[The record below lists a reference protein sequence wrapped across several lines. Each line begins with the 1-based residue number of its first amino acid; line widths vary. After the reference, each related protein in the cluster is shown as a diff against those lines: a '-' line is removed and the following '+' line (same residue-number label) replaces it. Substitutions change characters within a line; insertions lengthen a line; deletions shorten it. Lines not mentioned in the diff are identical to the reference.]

1 MPKRKFQGKIYKKK
15 KRVLKILLQ
24 IFAIG
29 FIVVYLIGLG
39 TFAIFFKDLPRPEK
53 FTEGI
58 IAQTTKLYDR
68 TGEVLLYEIAGKE
81 KRTIVPLSEIPDHL
95 EHAFITT
102 EDRKFYEHKG
112 VDIKAIFRSI
122 IYDLKIGAPAQ
133 GASTISQQLIRS
145 YFLTLQKTIQRK
157 TREIILTLEL
167 ERRYSK
173 EQILEWY
180 LNLIPFGSNLYG
192 VEAASQTFFSKPVK
206 EITIAESALLAGLI
220 RSPSRLSPY
229 GHYLD
234 ELLSLKD
241 YIISEMAVVGYIT
254 TEQAEEAL
262 AQEIVFA
269 EIQHSIKAPHFVLFV
284 KKYLEDKYGASYL
297 SRAGL
302 KVITTLD
309 YDLQEY
315 AETLMAEKIKSY
327 EGYNA
332 FNGGLISINPKNG
345 ELLTMVGSKE
355 YFSTSH
361 PEGCLPGIDC
371 QFDPQVNVT
380 LSKRQPGSAFKPFAY
395 AEAFILGLSPET
407 LVWDAPTEFN
417 PNCPI
422 DIDESI
428 EKEQEENYDKTKDP
442 CYHPQNYTGRFY
454 GLTNLRNALAQS
466 KNLPAVKV
474 LYLAGLQNTLNLVK
488 SFGLSTLS
496 SSGDYG
502 LSLVLGGGEVQL
514 IEMVSAYGVFA
525 NNGTKTAINFIKE
538 IKDKSGKVIEAQN
551 KSAIKVLPSQVA
563 MQINDVLSDNN
574 ARAPLFG
581 YNSVLN
587 LGNNV
592 AVKTGT
598 TQRNNDA
605 WTIGYSP
612 NIATGVWVGN
622 NDNSEMDKPG
632 VSLAGPIWR
641 NFMVYALGKLPIENF
656 TPPLKTTTSTK
667 PMIAGVIP
675 QENHSILHYVNKKD
689 PTGPAPTN
697 PAKYGQYEYW
707 EFGILKFLGLIPD
720 NSTTTPTTTISL
732 LP

>member
-1 MPKRKFQGKIYKKK
+1 MSKRKFQGKVYKKK
-15 KRVLKILLQ
+15 RRVLKILFQ
-24 IFAIG
+24 IFGIG
-29 FIVVYLIGLG
+29 VIVIFLAGLT
-39 TFAIFFKDLPRPEK
+39 TFTIFFKDLPRPEK

-68 TGEVLLYEIAGKE
+68 TGEVLLYEIAGEE
-81 KRTIVPLSEIPDHL
+81 KRTIVPLETIPDHL

-102 EDRKFYEHKG
+102 EDRKFYDHKG
-112 VDIKAIFRSI
+112 IDIKAIFRSI

-192 VEAASQTFFSKPVK
+192 VEAASQTFFSKPIQ

-229 GHYLD
+229 GSHLD
-234 ELLSLKD
+234 ELLSIKN
-241 YIISEMAVVGYIT
+241 YIISEMANEKYIT
-254 TEQAEEAL
+254 PEQADEAS
-262 AQEIVFA
+262 AEEIVFA

-284 KKYLEDKYGASYL
+284 KNYLENKYGSKYL

-315 AETLMAEKIKSY
+315 AEELVIQKIKAF
-327 EGYNA
+327 EIYNA
-332 FNGGLISINPKNG
+332 FNGGLVSINPKNG
-345 ELLTMVGSKE
+345 EILTMVGSKE

-380 LSKRQPGSAFKPFAY
+380 LSLRQPGSAFKPFAY
-395 AEAFILGLSPET
+395 AQAFKLGYLPQT
-407 LVWDAPTEFN
+407 LIWDTPTEFN
-417 PNCPI
+417 PACPI
-422 DIDESI
+422 DIDQSI
-428 EKEQEENYDKTKDP
+428 AKELKEDYDRTADI

-454 GLTNLRNALAQS
+454 GLTSLRNALAQS

-474 LYLAGLQNTLNLVK
+474 LYLAGLQNTLDLVK

-496 SSGDYG
+496 NSRDYG

-514 IEMVSAYGVFA
+514 IEMVSAFGIFA
-525 NNGTKTAINFIKE
+525 NNGTKTSINFIKE
-538 IKDKSGKVIEAQN
+538 IKDKSGKVIETQN
-551 KSAIKVLPSQVA
+551 KNAIKVLPAQVA
-563 MQINDVLSDNN
+563 RQINDILSDNN

-581 YNSVLN
+581 YNSILN
-587 LGNNV
+587 LGDNV

-612 NIATGVWVGN
+612 NIVTGVWVGN
-622 NDNSEMDKPG
+622 NDNSAMNKPG
-632 VSLAGPIWR
+632 VSLAGPIWN
-641 NFMVYALGKLPIENF
+641 NFMVYALSKFPTEGFVQPQESIIND
-656 TPPLKTTTSTK
+656 K
-667 PMIAGVIP
+667 PMISGTIP
-675 QENHSILHYVNKKD
+675 QENHSILHYINKKD
-689 PTGPAPTN
+689 PTGPMPTN
-697 PAKYGQYEYW
+697 PAKDGQYEYW
-707 EFGILKFLGLIPD
+707 EFGILKFLGLAPH
-720 NSTTTPTTTISL
+720 NSTTTTSTPTN
-732 LP
+732 